1 MGRTISKASMIAKGE
16 TARMLQ
22 REAEKNVV
30 AEEGITLTAEL
41 MEGFVKR
48 FLAEKFDGT
57 VPTPPLHREMWTDC
71 CSDSKYVAWAAP
83 RGHAKSTSITLSFT
97 LAACL
102 FRFRDFVL
110 IVSDTWGQSV
120 EFLRDIKT
128 ELNEN
133 EALRDAFKIKRFL
146 KDSEDDVIVQCEG
159 GHKFRIV
166 ARGSEQKVRGLKW
179 NNKRPNLILGDDLE
193 GDEQVESKLRRDK
206 FFKWFMKALLPCGAD
221 NCLFRVVGT
230 VLHFDSA
237 LERILKNPTW
247 KSKRYQ
253 AHKSFSDFSNILW
266 PEKFSEDRLRDIR
279 QNYINEGESDGYSC
293 EYLNQPVAEGDS
305 FFDPSFYLEM
315 DESDKK
321 RYGTYYVGWDM
332 AVSTN
337 QRADFTVGT
346 VFKIDS
352 EGFKHIVDVRRGR
365 WDALQIVDEMFSVQ
379 EAYQPAA
386 HFGEKGPI
394 DSAIAPF
401 LDREMLTRQKYLN
414 LVRISR
420 TKDKMTFA
428 KPLQAMMKAKH
439 VKFDK
444 DMGQWPDVEEELRR
458 FPKGAHD
465 DIIDALAIVGQGLI
479 HIASVETPEELEEED
494 YRRSMVELD
503 DGRSQITGY

>member
-1 MGRTISKASMIAKGE
+1 MGRTISKASIIAKSE

-30 AEEGITLTAEL
+30 AEEGIALDAQL

-57 VPTPPLHREMWTDC
+57 VPTPPLHREMWKDC
-71 CSDSKYVAWAAP
+71 CGDDKYVAWAAP

-128 ELNEN
+128 ELTEN
-133 EALRDAFKIKRFL
+133 EGLRDAFKIKRLL
-146 KDSEDDVIVQCEG
+146 KDSEDDVIVQCED

-179 NNKRPNLILGDDLE
+179 NNKRPNLIIGDDLE
-193 GDEQVESKLRRDK
+193 GDEQVESKNRRDK

-247 KSKRYQ
+247 KSRRYM
-253 AHKSFSDFSNILW
+253 AHKSFGDFSQILW
-266 PEKFSEDRLRDIR
+266 PEKFSEQRLRDIR

-305 FFDPSFYLEM
+305 FFDPDFYIPM
-315 DESDKK
+315 DEHDK
-321 RYGTYYVGWDM
+321 RRHGTHYVGWDM
-332 AVSTN
+332 AVSKN
-337 QRADFTVGT
+337 QKADYTVGT
-346 VFKIDS
+346 VFKVDS
-352 EGFKHIVDVRRGR
+352 DGFKHVVDVRRGR
-365 WDALQIVDEMFSVQ
+365 WDSLEIIEEILAVQ
-379 EAYQPAA
+379 DAYNPAC
-386 HFGEKGPI
+386 HFGEKGVI
-394 DSAIAPF
+394 DCTITPM
-401 LDREMLTRQKYLN
+401 LLKLGTDRGKYTN
-414 LVRISR
+414 FIHINRA
-420 TKDKMTFA
+420 KDKVTFA
-428 KPLQAMMKAKH
+428 RTFQAMMKAKH

-444 DMGQWPDVEEELRR
+444 SLTAWPDVEEELRR

-465 DIIDALAIVGQGLI
+465 DIIDSMAIVGHGLR
-479 HIASVETPEELEEED
+479 ELITDTEEEIAD
-494 YRRSMVELD
+494 EKYFQEFGQQET
-503 DGRSQITGY
+503 GRNAVTGY

>member
-1 MGRTISKASMIAKGE
+1 MRTISIGSQIAKTE
-16 TARMLQ
+16 TRLMLE
-22 REAEKNVV
+22 REAAKVKPV
-30 AEEGITLTAEL
+30 DQGIVLTAEL
-41 MEGFVKR
+41 MEAFVKK
-48 FLAEKFDGT
+48 FLSDKFDGT
-57 VPTPPLHREMWTDC
+57 VPTPPLHREMWSDC
-71 CSDSKYVAWAAP
+71 CGVDKYVAWAAP

-97 LAACL
+97 LAASL
-102 FRFRDFVL
+102 FRFRDFTL

-128 ELNEN
+128 ELTEN
-133 EALRDAFKIKRFL
+133 EGLRAAFHVKRLL
-146 KDSEDDVIVQCEG
+146 KDSEDDVIVQCED

-179 NNKRPNLILGDDLE
+179 NNKRPNLIIGDDLE
-193 GDEQVESKLRRDK
+193 GDEQVESKNRRDK
-206 FFKWFMKALLPCGAD
+206 FFKWFMKALLPCGSD

-247 KSKRYQ
+247 KSHRYM
-253 AHKSFSDFSNILW
+253 AHKAFNDFSEILW
-266 PEKFSEDRLRDIR
+266 PEKFSAKRLMDIR

-293 EYLNQPVAEGDS
+293 EYLNQPIAEGDS
-305 FFDPSFYLEM
+305 FFDPAFYLSM

-321 RYGTYYVGWDM
+321 RYGTHYIGWDM

-337 QRADFTVGT
+337 QRADFTVAT
-346 VFKIDS
+346 VFKVDS
-352 EGFKHIVDVRRGR
+352 DGFKHVIDVRRGR

-379 EAYQPAA
+379 DAYQPAC

-401 LDREMLTRQKYLN
+401 LNNEMMKRQKYLN

-420 TKDKMTFA
+420 TKDKVTFA
-428 KPLQAMMKAKH
+428 KPFQAMMKAKH

-444 DMGQWPDVEEELRR
+444 SLSTWPDIEEELRR

-465 DIIDALAIVGQGLI
+465 DIIDALAIVGHGLEQI
-479 HIASVETPEELEEED
+479 SSVETPEELEEED
-494 YRRSMVELD
+494 YRRSMVEME
-503 DGRSQITGY
+503 DGRSEITGY